1 MSARDCQSMKTVN
14 GFGAG
19 GMGRGGENCENLETE
34 INGFVNFNVANVTR
48 G

>member
-1 MSARDCQSMKTVN
+1 MKMVN

-19 GMGRGGENCENLETE
+19 GMDGGGENCDDLETE
-34 INGFVNFNVANVTR
+34 KNGFVNFNVANVTI